1 MDPSNYPRTILKSP
15 TGDITLTWI
24 RTDDFQNYQPFFQ
37 VYGIVFNDKGE
48 VLLIQEEGKWKI
60 PGGTPEEGETGLATL
75 KRELLEEADVT
86 ISKAIPLGV
95 QRVDYPNNPNK
106 EEGELY
112 FQYRYVCLLDR
123 LLAQTPDPDTG
134 ITNPR
139 MFVSVDEAIEHAKWG
154 KTGAAMFRD
163 AIELWQEQK

>member
-48 VLLIQEEGKWKI
+48 VLLIQEE
-60 PGGTPEEGETGLATL
+60 
-75 KRELLEEADVT
+75 
-86 ISKAIPLGV
+86 
-95 QRVDYPNNPNK
+95 
-106 EEGELY
+106 ELY